1 MNCSP
6 DPFVAEI
13 NCDQKNITSRTTVA
27 GLTGASI
34 ALPTE
39 DGRELDRRFE
49 ILDAELAP
57 RSELARQLVIR
68 VALLTVRLD
77 RSAEQEAKAIAHRM
91 RRARDEFDDARLAE
105 AEHLIGW
112 IANEPATNAR
122 RLRRSLE
129 GLDLLIGKMEALRT
143 SLVRPQ
149 GCRWD
154 LAYCDQLLNLMGMRI
169 SDSPMP
175 RARVL
180 SEAMEGRFQH
190 LDEADGA
197 GLDIQRRK
205 EWALCELVDLIGAE
219 IARLKDLLGKFDR
232 EAIELDREAA
242 VARALFDHSKEAILA
257 RKYEASTERGLYRA
271 LREFNELQAKTPA
284 KKEVAADPA
293 EKLGSSFPD
302 ESAGINKSTNVDAT
316 RTETAGG
323 LEKAPK
329 SDPEVTPNRRN
340 RRGSGRSGGR

>member
-1 MNCSP
+1 MSCA
-6 DPFVAEI
+6 V
-13 NCDQKNITSRTTVA
+13 DQNQRDRDTAALPKLRLRGDT
-27 GLTGASI
+27 I
-34 ALPTE
+34 AVPTE
-39 DGRELDRRFE
+39 DPREFDRRLDA
-49 ILDAELAP
+49 LDAELAP

-91 RRARDEFDDARLAE
+91 RRAREEFDDARLAE
-105 AEHLIGW
+105 AEHLHSW

-129 GLDLLIGKMEALRT
+129 GLDILISKMEALRT

-180 SEAMEGRFQH
+180 TEAIQGQFKH
-190 LDEADGA
+190 LDDADGA
-197 GLDIQRRK
+197 GLDPQRRM
-205 EWALCELVDLIGAE
+205 EWALRELVDLIDAE
-219 IARLKDLLGKFDR
+219 TARLKDLLTRFDR
-232 EAIELDREAA
+232 EAIELDREDA

-271 LREFNELQAKTPA
+271 LREFNQLQAKTPA
-284 KKEVAADPA
+284 KKEVAADLA

-302 ESAGINKSTNVDAT
+302 PSAETEESTEMDSTSAEVD
-316 RTETAGG
+316 RGQPER
-323 LEKAPK
+323 APEPVREPVK
-329 SDPEVTPNRRN
+329 RQNRSISGPST
-340 RRGSGRSGGR
+340 GS